1 MLMMIE
7 MMMMVVLL
15 MMITTLVLYE
25 IAVYD
30 DNFDDKNDND
40 VDDKFGG
47 RCDIDVMAL
56 IFFISIVF
64 DSSFG
69 PTYQLTD
76 GRTQLLTEMQGL
88 T

>member
-1 MLMMIE
+1 MLMMIK
-7 MMMMVVLL
+7 MMMVVLL
-15 MMITTLVLYE
+15 MMITTLVVYE

-30 DNFDDKNDND
+30 DNFDDKDDND

-76 GRTQLLTEMQGL
+76 GQTQLLTEMQGL